1 MQHNTTPT
9 NEQEKMLIEKVR
21 SLSPEKVSQVLDF
34 VDFLSHRENER
45 RLIQAA
51 NKLAEPAFKKVWDN
65 PEDDVYDNL

>member
-1 MQHNTTPT
+1 MQHNTPTT

-21 SLSPEKVSQVLDF
+21 TLSPEKVSQVIDF
-34 VDFLSHRENER
+34 VDFLSHRDNER

>member
-21 SLSPEKVSQVLDF
+21 SLSPEKVSQVIDF
-34 VDFLSHRENER
+34 VDFLSHRDNER
-45 RLIQAA
+45 RLIQTA

-65 PEDDVYDNL
+65 PEDEVYDNL

>member
-21 SLSPEKVSQVLDF
+21 SLSPEKVSQVIDF
-34 VDFLSHRENER
+34 VDFLSHRDNER
-45 RLIQAA
+45 HLIQAA

>member
-21 SLSPEKVSQVLDF
+21 TLSPEKVSQVIDF
-34 VDFLSHRENER
+34 VDFLSHRDNER

-65 PEDDVYDNL
+65 PEDDVYDKL

>member
-21 SLSPEKVSQVLDF
+21 SLSPEKVSQVIDF
-34 VDFLSHRENER
+34 VDFLSHRDNER